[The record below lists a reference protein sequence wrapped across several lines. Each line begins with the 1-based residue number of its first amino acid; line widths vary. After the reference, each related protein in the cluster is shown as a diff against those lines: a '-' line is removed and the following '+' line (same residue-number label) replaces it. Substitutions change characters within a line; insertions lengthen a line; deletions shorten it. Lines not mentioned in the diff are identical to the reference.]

1 MQKAESEIQHE
12 ENWYC
17 QRRHLNSRKNSSAR
31 AMLCMCVYVYILYLK
46 LEKIIK

>member
-17 QRRHLNSRKNSSAR
+17 QRRHLNSRKKEVLEQR
-31 AMLCMCVYVYILYLK
+31 YVCVCVYTIFKVI
-46 LEKIIK
+46 EDN